1 MSVHALPSAE
11 DRPLTYEDCARILGT
26 SRKQVARLPLKRI
39 RLGHRTVRIM
49 YSELLRYLESRAA

>member
-1 MSVHALPSAE
+1 MSVLPLQPTE
-11 DRPLTYEDCARILGT
+11 DRPLTYEECARILKT

-39 RLGHRTVRIM
+39 RMGHRTVRIM